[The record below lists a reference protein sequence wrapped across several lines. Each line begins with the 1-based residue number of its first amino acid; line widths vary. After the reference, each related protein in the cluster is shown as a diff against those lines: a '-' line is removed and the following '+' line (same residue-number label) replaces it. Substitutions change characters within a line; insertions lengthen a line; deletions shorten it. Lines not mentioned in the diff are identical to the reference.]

1 MRVIAL
7 AMPWA
12 KPGVRTV
19 PLLERPADSANL
31 MIHRAKYL
39 PRQMTLEGSLLA
51 RLDRLASATRRDV
64 LKKTACQGSPHA
76 RRRQL

>member
-1 MRVIAL
+1 
-7 AMPWA
+7 
-12 KPGVRTV
+12 VRTL

-39 PRQMTLEGSLLA
+39 PRQMTLKDSLLA

-64 LKKTACQGSPHA
+64 LKKTATLAATSALALSRVAPA
-76 RRRQL
+76 